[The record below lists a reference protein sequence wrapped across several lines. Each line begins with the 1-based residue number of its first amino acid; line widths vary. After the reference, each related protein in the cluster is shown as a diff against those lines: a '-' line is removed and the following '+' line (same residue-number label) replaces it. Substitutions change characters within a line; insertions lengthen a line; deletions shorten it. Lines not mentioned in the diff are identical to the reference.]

1 MEPKKVNGKW
11 GYNFSYQGKR
21 YRKQGFATKK
31 EAQARIQKIITDVAH
46 GVDSSSNESLFDYYE
61 RWVDTYKLNI
71 VSDKSYNRFI
81 STLKKMEDY
90 FPPNMRLKDL
100 DQDQYQSFI
109 NHYAE
114 GLTKNSVLK
123 MHQQVRACLEDA
135 VYNGLIPR
143 NPTYRAKVWGTVA
156 PKKEEYKYM
165 QLQQYVDTKEY
176 FRNKRAKSAL
186 LLFISH
192 VTGGRFSEVNTIKY
206 EYFDFENNKL
216 FLNGTKTEASPRTIT
231 LASNDMAH
239 IKHEIEAMEL
249 DQQEYIFNI
258 AYRTAND
265 MFSRAREYLGI
276 DKEITINALRH
287 THCSYLYNHGV
298 SIHYISKRLGHK
310 SIRITLDVYNHI
322 FEETYENDESNA
334 LNILNTMPNDIS

>member
-1 MEPKKVNGKW
+1 MEPKKINGKW

-31 EAQARIQKIITDVAH
+31 EAQSRIQKIISDVAQ
-46 GVDSSSNESLFDYYE
+46 GVDTSSNELLFDYYE

-71 VSDKSYNRFI
+71 VSDKSYDRFI
-81 STLKKMEDY
+81 STLKKMKDY

-100 DQDQYQSFI
+100 DQDQYQAFI
-109 NHYAE
+109 NRYAE

-123 MHQQVRACLEDA
+123 LHQQIKACLEDA

-143 NPTYRAKVWGTVA
+143 NPTYRAKIWGSVP

-165 QLQQYVDTKEY
+165 SLQQYVDTKEY
-176 FRNKRAKSAL
+176 FRNKHEKSAL
-186 LLFISH
+186 LLFICH
-192 VTGGRFSEVNTIKY
+192 VTGGRFSEINKLKY
-206 EYFDFENNKL
+206 EYFDFENNRL
-216 FLNGTKTEASPRTIT
+216 FLNGTKTEAAPRTIT
-231 LASNDMAH
+231 LASSDMAH
-239 IKHEIEAMEL
+239 IKKEIEAMGL
-249 DQQEYIFNI
+249 DQQEYILKI
-258 AYRTAND
+258 AYKTADD
-265 MFSRAREYLGI
+265 MFGRTREYFGMER
-276 DKEITINALRH
+276 EITINSLRH

-334 LNILNTMPNDIS
+334 LNILNTMPNNIN